1 MDWTKL
7 LEDTPL
13 VIWVRVAAIVTVGA
27 IVLRAV
33 SGRVSRTAQARWN
46 AQTSMLLRRTIG
58 LVGWSLI
65 AATALREL
73 GFELGVLLGAAGVL
87 TVAVGFASQ
96 TAASNLISGLFLVG
110 ERPFVLGDVIT
121 VDTVT
126 GEVISID
133 LVSVKLRTFDNLVV
147 RLPNEMMLK
156 SRITNLTHF
165 EIRRMD
171 LQLGVAYGSDMDQVI
186 TVLRDVAE
194 RLPLCLDEP
203 EPLVIHQ
210 GFGDS
215 AILLQFSVW
224 ASRHSFLKARN
235 ELYLEIKRAFDAAG
249 IEIPFPQRDLW
260 LRATPDGG
268 STPPSP
274 PPP

>member
-13 VIWVRVAAIVTVGA
+13 VTWVRVAAIVTVGA

>member
-1 MDWTKL
+1 MDWSSFFA
-7 LEDTPL
+7 DTPAMA
-13 VIWVRVAAIVTVGA
+13 WVRVAAIVTMGA
-27 IVLRAV
+27 IVVRAV
-33 SGRVSRTAQARWN
+33 TSRIGRSTHARWN
-46 AQTSMLLRRTIG
+46 AQTSMLVRRAIG

-65 AATALREL
+65 AATALGEL
-73 GFELGVLLGAAGVL
+73 GFELSVLLGAAGVL
-87 TVAVGFASQ
+87 TVAIGFASQ
-96 TAASNLISGLFLVG
+96 TAASNLISGLFLVA

-121 VDTVT
+121 VDAVT

-133 LVSVKLRTFDNLVV
+133 LVSVKLRTYDNLVV
-147 RLPNEMMLK
+147 RVPNEAMLK
-156 SRITNLTHF
+156 SRITNLTQF
-165 EIRRMD
+165 AIRRMD
-171 LQLGVAYGSDMDQVI
+171 LQLGVAYASDMDKVLA
-186 TVLRDVAE
+186 VLRDVAD

-203 EPLVIHQ
+203 EPLIIHK

-224 ASRHSFLKARN
+224 ADRTRFVEARTQ
-235 ELYLEIKRAFDAAG
+235 LYLEVKKAFDTAG

-260 LRATPDGG
+260 VRANPAGG